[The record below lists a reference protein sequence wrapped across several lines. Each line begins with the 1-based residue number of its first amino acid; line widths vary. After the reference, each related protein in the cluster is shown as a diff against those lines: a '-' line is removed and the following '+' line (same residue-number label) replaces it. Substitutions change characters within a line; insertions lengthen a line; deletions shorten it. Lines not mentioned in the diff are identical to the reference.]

1 MFNCKKFCAE
11 FLGTMLLVFFG
22 CGVAMTM
29 GVNRLTY
36 VAVALAFGLSIV
48 AIAAFIGDISG
59 CHINPAVSL
68 GMLLDGRMKLGEFFY
83 YIAAQFLGG
92 IAGGGVLALIQR
104 NNPDSLLGSNAFVFA
119 NSDATG
125 IHMLGAIVIEIILSF
140 VFVLVVLAVTKKA
153 ENGKISSFVIGLSL
167 TLVHLMG
174 LPYTGTSVN
183 PARSFGP
190 ALMCAFRGNIVP
202 LQQVWVFIVAPM
214 VGAVIAAIVYRF
226 FFCCCKKETVN
237 TEE

>member
-1 MFNCKKFCAE
+1 
-11 FLGTMLLVFFG
+11 
-22 CGVAMTM
+22 
-29 GVNRLTY
+29 
-36 VAVALAFGLSIV
+36 
-48 AIAAFIGDISG
+48 
-59 CHINPAVSL
+59 
-68 GMLLDGRMKLGEFFY
+68 
-83 YIAAQFLGG
+83 
-92 IAGGGVLALIQR
+92 
-104 NNPDSLLGSNAFVFA
+104 
-119 NSDATG
+119 
-125 IHMLGAIVIEIILSF
+125 MLGAIVIEIILSF

>member
-83 YIAAQFLGG
+83 IYC
-92 IAGGGVLALIQR
+92 R
-104 NNPDSLLGSNAFVFA
+104 
-119 NSDATG
+119 
-125 IHMLGAIVIEIILSF
+125 
-140 VFVLVVLAVTKKA
+140 AVPRWYCRRRRA
-153 ENGKISSFVIGLSL
+153 CID
-167 TLVHLMG
+167 
-174 LPYTGTSVN
+174 
-183 PARSFGP
+183 
-190 ALMCAFRGNIVP
+190 
-202 LQQVWVFIVAPM
+202 
-214 VGAVIAAIVYRF
+214 
-226 FFCCCKKETVN
+226 